1 MQDLNTLVA
10 AFYVYFIIHAGCK
23 FKDTWRSLEHDLSKY
38 KMFRPKIF
46 RFSGKK
52 YNFYAFCKAKCLSK
66 CIKLY
71 YFSRKPEKNLGFTS
85 KSR

>member
-38 KMFRPKIF
+38 KMFRP
-46 RFSGKK
+46 
-52 YNFYAFCKAKCLSK
+52 
-66 CIKLY
+66 
-71 YFSRKPEKNLGFTS
+71 
-85 KSR
+85 